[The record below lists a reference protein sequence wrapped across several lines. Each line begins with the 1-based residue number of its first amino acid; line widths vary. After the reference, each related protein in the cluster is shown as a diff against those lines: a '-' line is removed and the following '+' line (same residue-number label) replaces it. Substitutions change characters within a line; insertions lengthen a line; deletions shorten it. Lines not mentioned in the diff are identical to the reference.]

1 MRLDQAFNRCNVEVV
16 TQKVD
21 TTGAATL
28 MLRVNDP
35 STWAD
40 VVKEFLLAQDAL
52 VEKKW
57 SADVSRVYFVDQ
69 TSHNVRYLWRVI
81 LRGAAKDAAE
91 ALGQAIIRV
100 LSQGVEVTSQPLVGR
115 LETAPGSTKGAH
127 SVGVAPGIVA
137 AHFSVKS

>member
-1 MRLDQAFNRCNVEVV
+1 MRLDQALNRCNVEIV
-16 TQKVD
+16 TQKSD
-21 TTGAATL
+21 ASGSTL
-28 MLRVNDP
+28 MLRVRDT
-35 STWAD
+35 STWSD
-40 VVKEFLLAQDAL
+40 IVKEFLLAQDAL

-69 TSHNVRYLWRVI
+69 QSRTVRYLWRII

-91 ALGQAIIRV
+91 VLGHAVIRI